1 MWQFE
6 DFESF
11 TGPDEK
17 RFPEFTAERRREMLD
32 EVHNALNRV
41 FLDDQP
47 LSRLLDEDCLATKPL
62 FLTKTALP
70 LRTSP
75 VQRGAWV
82 VETLIG
88 RRIPPPPP
96 NVPKLSDDEK
106 SSEGLNIQQQLA
118 KHREIASCA
127 SCHKKIDPLGFA
139 LENFDVIGGW
149 RENYRAL
156 KEPKPS
162 QRAKLSDGPAVQSAD
177 EWHGVGPFATF
188 QAFRDLVKTREHLVA
203 ENLAHQLATFA
214 LGRPPGF
221 ADREPLKTL
230 ATQAREKKTGMKTL
244 VLDFI
249 GSVVFVGP

>member
-1 MWQFE
+1 MRGLWLL
-6 DFESF
+6 
-11 TGPDEK
+11 EK
-17 RFPEFTAERRREMLD
+17 
-32 EVHNALNRV
+32 
-41 FLDDQP
+41 FLGTP
-47 LSRLLDEDCLATKPL
+47 A
-62 FLTKTALP
+62 
-70 LRTSP
+70 
-75 VQRGAWV
+75 
-82 VETLIG
+82 
-88 RRIPPPPP
+88 PPPPP
-96 NVPKLSDDEK
+96 DVPPIEPDIRGATTIKE
-106 SSEGLNIQQQLA
+106 QLA
-118 KHREIASCA
+118 KHREIVSCA

-156 KEPKPS
+156 KEPKPG

-221 ADREPLKTL
+221 ADREPLKAL
-230 ATQAREKKTGMKTL
+230 ATEVRKNKTGMKTL

-249 GSVVFVGP
+249 GSGVFVRP